1 MCCPQCSGTNC
12 YFTIYHTQAYKYS
25 DAQEL
30 LQRIQ
35 CRDSGIEVPPQTQL
49 RLADPL
55 LPAISAGSADCSTGC
70 RTKQGKPKQA
80 NVRCISHMCSDC
92 CAAATQRAFDQ
103 NVERD
108 ACKTHRQGVVLAR
121 PPPVAPVQLA
131 PAIAPLP
138 VQPVAAVLRVIPGSS
153 SSGSHSGP
161 SEHHNAQS
169 STSQRKPNGRSLA
182 QPIGPAWASN
192 RAQADDD
199 AKHVQS
205 LKTKNER
212 LIMQMKRS
220 VELIIYHKVLYV
232 FHICE
237 TSHHGY

>member
-1 MCCPQCSGTNC
+1 MCCLQCSGTNC
-12 YFTIYHTQAYKYS
+12 FFTVYHTLAYKYS

-55 LPAISAGSADCSTGC
+55 LPPVPAGSANCSTGC

-80 NVRCISHMCSDC
+80 NVKCISHMCSDC

-103 NVERD
+103 NLERD
-108 ACKTHRQGVVLAR
+108 ACKTHRQGAILA
-121 PPPVAPVQLA
+121 PPTVAPVQLA
-131 PAIAPLP
+131 PAITPFP
-138 VQPVAAVLRVIPGSS
+138 VQPAAEALRGLPGSP

-161 SEHHNAQS
+161 SEHHNVQS

-192 RAQADDD
+192 RAQADDL
-199 AKHVQS
+199 AKHIQS
-205 LKTKNER
+205 LKMKNER

-220 VELIIYHKVLYV
+220 VELIVYHKVIDIFCV
-232 FHICE
+232 CKTFH
-237 TSHHGY
+237 HDY